1 MAKDTF
7 YTAVDIGTDKV
18 TSVVARVGSEG
29 ELKVMGTGV
38 VPSEGV
44 QRGGIDNIGEVQ
56 ASVRASLDE
65 AQRYIGKAVV
75 SGIYASVGGTHIS
88 CLNTRQKIEN
98 PNEVGDIKVRLLDRL
113 VKGSF
118 PEIPQGQDVLH
129 VIPIGYHVDG
139 MTGVRNPVGLFGS
152 QVEVEA
158 HVVLGDSTVLKNT
171 VKAVE
176 TGKATV
182 KSLVL
187 QSLASAEAT
196 LMGDEREMGAVLVDI
211 GAGTTDVIIYRQG
224 NPWYST
230 IIPVGGFQL
239 TKDLSVALHSSLHL
253 AEGIKVKWGSVLPES
268 VPFDEEV
275 VIPASQGGPRNVI
288 SRRDLAEPLHA
299 RMVEILKMMLLKVR
313 QAGLREMPNGGLVF
327 TGGGAEIDG
336 LAGLAHKML
345 GVPVRIAHPE
355 GISGLPVQLRKP
367 AFSTAVG
374 LLLWGIKHQGEA
386 QPSFAG
392 GNRSRR
398 SNNSRRGGLGKK
410 YDERQE
416 VRVG

>member
-75 SGIYASVGGTHIS
+75 SGIYASVEAHTIS

-196 LMGDEREMGAVLVDI
+196 LTGDEREMGAVLVDI

-253 AEGIKVKWGSVLPES
+253 AEG
-268 VPFDEEV
+268 D
-275 VIPASQGGPRNVI
+275 QGQVG
-288 SRRDLAEPLHA
+288 
-299 RMVEILKMMLLKVR
+299 
-313 QAGLREMPNGGLVF
+313 QCTAG
-327 TGGGAEIDG
+327 
-336 LAGLAHKML
+336 
-345 GVPVRIAHPE
+345 
-355 GISGLPVQLRKP
+355 
-367 AFSTAVG
+367 VG
-374 LLLWGIKHQGEA
+374 TL
-386 QPSFAG
+386 
-392 GNRSRR
+392 
-398 SNNSRRGGLGKK
+398 
-410 YDERQE
+410 
-416 VRVG
+416 